1 MVFKKKM
8 SGRNPIWK
16 TRNFSSLIIPPG
28 KGSREKI
35 QINIEEE
42 DSEKDLLT
50 VDDIYEATNEFLA
63 WHKKQVTG

>member
-1 MVFKKKM
+1 MVFNKKM
-8 SGRNPIWK
+8 SSRNPIWK